1 MRNIFLLLLTITLFS
16 CRVKPD
22 IVPNSQNQSSA
33 IVFEFV
39 IPKILMGYFYPIRV
53 MFVKL
58 DKSKNNIS
66 ELKMVETN
74 FLTRSR
80 YYVFNIE
87 PGEYAFVGAHVQ
99 EIDPQTKKQANVYY
113 IMDRQNLEKSKFSV
127 KPNQIIVLGK
137 YIADFNQTKLGID
150 PDMDNVGESIVG
162 SFKTSLSAK
171 ISSAIISTLLTGDAG
186 QSDSSGY
193 SGFKE
198 IIQTSEII
206 EEMKKQTK
214 LDLEETKWSSL
225 PIQ

>member
-1 MRNIFLLLLTITLFS
+1 MRSFILLIFAVTLFS
-16 CRVKPD
+16 CRVKPE
-22 IVPNSQNQSSA
+22 ILPRFPNQSSA

-39 IPKILMGYFYPIRV
+39 IPKTLMGYFYPKRV
-53 MFVKL
+53 MLVKL

-74 FLTRSR
+74 FLSRSR

-99 EIDPQTKKQANVYY
+99 ELDPQTKKQANMYY
-113 IMDRQNLEKSKFSV
+113 VMDRLNLEKSKFSV
-127 KPNQIIVLGK
+127 KENQIIVLGK
-137 YIADFNQTKLGID
+137 YIADFNESKLGND
-150 PDMDNVGESIVG
+150 SDMDNVGESIVG

-171 ISSAIISTLLTGDAG
+171 IGSAIISTLLTGDAG

-193 SGFKE
+193 AGFKE

-206 EEMKKQTK
+206 EEMKQQTK